1 MRISDWSSDVCSSD
15 LKRNRLLNLKPSKTA
30 IPLICPDPA
39 ALEDKL
45 AEGKKISVRPLVK
58 PAQEG
63 ESGRDLQLFQQNR
76 GEDYVREFAQHAL
89 ENNELVS
96 ERDQKE
102 IDAGLVELYPQ
113 AKSDTLKGGANTL
126 FLAPDGLKG
135 RPRT

>member
-45 AEGKKISVRPLVK
+45 AEGKKISVLRLVK

-63 ESGRDLQLFQQNR
+63 ESGRDLQLFQQNS

-96 ERDQKE
+96 ERAQKE
-102 IDAGLVELYPQ
+102 LDRSEENTSELQPLMRNSY
-113 AKSDTLKGGANTL
+113 AVFCLKKKINIT
-126 FLAPDGLKG
+126 
-135 RPRT
+135 T